1 LGAAFGL
8 QLPPGRRP
16 EPARDVAHTDLEGT
30 ENHESPT
37 FFEGVFEGDKL
48 CDRCARFHGI
58 L

>member
-8 QLPPGRRP
+8 QLPGRRP

-37 FFEGVFEGDKL
+37 FFEGDKL